1 MCALCSTA
9 VIRRPSIDVTGARC
23 AVRAWGVLFGVRV
36 ARSLAPEPGARLL
49 FSLIAR
55 VCSKKKR
62 AHTQSTR
69 CCSLQSTRRCLHPAN
84 PPQHDFTGLGD
95 GLALAWLRHTGH
107 AFGESLVWRK
117 PSAMRACLLLA
128 AALRCAYVRDV
139 DNAGFLLMRCA
150 HLPGTTRALLAKII
164 VPFRTQKNEPNHK
177 QNGRYGHVRPIY
189 EAVFWKLIFSKGSG
203 EWTSTKPCHNL
214 KFANTMYTV

>member
-1 MCALCSTA
+1 M
-9 VIRRPSIDVTGARC
+9 
-23 AVRAWGVLFGVRV
+23 RV

-84 PPQHDFTGLGD
+84 PPRHDFTGLGD
-95 GLALAWLRHTGH
+95 GLALAWPRHTGH

-128 AALRCAYVRDV
+128 AALRCAYIRDV

-164 VPFRTQKNEPNHK
+164 VPFRTQTNKPNHK
-177 QNGRYGHVRPIY
+177 KMKDMGTFVRFMKLFLSSCFYDVDFCQRDRGNGH
-189 EAVFWKLIFSKGSG
+189 
-203 EWTSTKPCHNL
+203 
-214 KFANTMYTV
+214 